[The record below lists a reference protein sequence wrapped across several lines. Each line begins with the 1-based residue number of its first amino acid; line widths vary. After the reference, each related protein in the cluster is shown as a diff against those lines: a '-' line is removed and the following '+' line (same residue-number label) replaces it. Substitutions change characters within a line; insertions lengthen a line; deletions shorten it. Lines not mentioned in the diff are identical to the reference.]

1 MDNLLFFIIIVG
13 VILIIYYIH
22 HNAPDSN
29 KILLTQSENK
39 ENFDIFSNHD
49 NLSQCAGQGD
59 VLTLNPYTRCE
70 LMAKKKFMIR
80 DIRTQLWL
88 LSGLSEP
95 HKNSEGNYIRDE
107 EGFNKFLP
115 GRFGNV
121 FMMSDNPGEYLPLRN
136 IADPNDYLLATYKG
150 NGIRTVSNP
159 YNKYFV
165 IQVFIYNGF
174 NVLGYISESNEQFY
188 LYIDND
194 GNISSITNPELAS
207 KVEILEV

>member
-1 MDNLLFFIIIVG
+1 MDNLLFFIIVIGIIV
-13 VILIIYYIH
+13 IIYYIH
-22 HNAPDSN
+22 HTSPNSN
-29 KILLTQSENK
+29 SKLLSESENK
-39 ENFDIFSNHD
+39 NLEKFDIFPNQD
-49 NLSQCAGQGD
+49 KLTECAGQGD

-70 LMAKKKFMIR
+70 LMSKKKFMIR

-88 LSGLSEP
+88 ISGQ
-95 HKNSEGNYIRDE
+95 E

-121 FMMSDNPGEYLPLRN
+121 FMMSDNPEEYLPLRT
-136 IADPNDYLLATYKG
+136 IAEPNDYLLATYTG

-174 NVLGYISESNEQFY
+174 NVLGYVSESNAQYY
-188 LYIDND
+188 LSIDND
-194 GNISSITNPELAS
+194 GHISSVTNPESAS